1 MSHIT
6 VLLVDGPGDG
16 KTFAQQD
23 DRHTVEDFS
32 ADNQAICR
40 YQIHRFI
47 LNGQTYMIGALDP
60 RKADDQDVSEKIRAA
75 ELAPLLGA

>member
-16 KTFAQQD
+16 KKFALQD
-23 DRHTVEDFS
+23 DRHTVDVFC
-32 ADNQAICR
+32 ADNQTKHR

-47 LNGQTYMIGALDP
+47 LGDQTYMIGALELCKTDGYEV
-60 RKADDQDVSEKIRAA
+60 AEKIRAA
-75 ELAPLLGA
+75 KLDPIPGA

>member
-16 KTFAQQD
+16 QKFALQD
-23 DRHTVEDFS
+23 DRHTVEVFS
-32 ADNQAICR
+32 ADNQTKCS

-47 LNGQTYMIGALDP
+47 LGNQTYMIGALDP
-60 RKADDQDVSEKIRAA
+60 RKTDGYEVAEKIRAA
-75 ELAPLLGA
+75 KLDTIPGA

>member
-16 KTFAQQD
+16 KTFALQD
-23 DRHTVEDFS
+23 DLHTVDVFS
-32 ADNQAICR
+32 ADNQTICR

-47 LNGQTYMIGALDP
+47 LNGQTYMIGTLNP

-75 ELAPLLGA
+75 KLAPLLRA

>member
-16 KTFAQQD
+16 QKFALQD
-23 DRHTVEDFS
+23 DLHTLEVVS
-32 ADNQAICR
+32 ADNRTICR

-47 LNGQTYMIGALDP
+47 LNGQTYMIGAMDL
-60 RKADDQDVSEKIRAA
+60 RKADGRDVPEKIRFAK
-75 ELAPLLGA
+75 LDPI